1 MGTGDLLGVL
11 HHPDGVNSVAIAPDG
26 LILVS
31 GCRDGNL
38 YLWNPYT
45 MEKLGILNQKATVN
59 AVTFSVDGQ
68 MLAAGCGDGSLVLWR
83 RVS

>member
-1 MGTGDLLGVL
+1 M
-11 HHPDGVNSVAIAPDG
+11 NSVAIAPDG
-26 LILVS
+26 LILAT

-45 MEKLGILNQKATVN
+45 MEKMGILSQEAAVN

-68 MLAAGCGDGSLVLWR
+68 MLAAGYGNGSLDVWR